1 MVASPYLL
9 KIMGINF
16 SREMLYN
23 NPDPEQKL
31 WRAVIINAF
40 DETLIYQTDRKSSL
54 IKMNAHN
61 WILSDNYAFDQVC
74 DWAEVDK
81 EIIRYSYKEA
91 CKNKIVRFNTKHVAW
106 KKYDVKY
113 KIMMQER
120 NDKLR
125 NKIRKNILMY
135 RRSILTMVGET
146 MTTVL
151 DSVVS

>member
-16 SREMLYN
+16 SREILYN
-23 NPDPEQKL
+23 NPAPEQKL

-91 CKNKIVRFNTKHVAW
+91 CLNKIVRFNTKHVAW

-113 KIMMQER
+113 KNMMQER

-146 MTTVL
+146 MTTAL